1 MVKEPKGAFQPE
13 GKEPVIDRL
22 TQLVRRYASRSAA
35 ARAWGISVNTLNSY
49 YKTSVEP
56 PMPRENLLANIAA
69 HEGVSLEWLKTGNTN
84 GSPKSPAIIKGGD
97 TQDELSRMLS
107 FLTQDEREQLTMTLA
122 RKGVETVLYLLDEKN
137 IKLLQCNDTE
147 KEKFLVGLESGIK
160 KETLNAG
167 QDVEAPDLSSTGKKA
182 G

>member
-1 MVKEPKGAFQPE
+1 
-13 GKEPVIDRL
+13 
-22 TQLVRRYASRSAA
+22 
-35 ARAWGISVNTLNSY
+35 
-49 YKTSVEP
+49 
-56 PMPRENLLANIAA
+56 
-69 HEGVSLEWLKTGNTN
+69 
-84 GSPKSPAIIKGGD
+84 
-97 TQDELSRMLS
+97 
-107 FLTQDEREQLTMTLA
+107 MTLA

>member
-1 MVKEPKGAFQPE
+1 MVKEPQGAFQPE

-69 HEGVSLEWLKTGNTN
+69 HEGVSLEWLKTGNTSE
-84 GSPKSPAIIKGGD
+84 SPKSPVIIKGGD

-122 RKGVETVLYLLDEKN
+122 RKGLRQSCIYSMKKISSFFNAMIQRRKN
-137 IKLLQCNDTE
+137 SWSAWKAASKKRHLT
-147 KEKFLVGLESGIK
+147 LVK
-160 KETLNAG
+160 M
-167 QDVEAPDLSSTGKKA
+167 
-182 G
+182 